1 MRLEVNERGERTGWH
16 LFDVPTMWAFMENQQ
31 TDNHW
36 RLVAGWSRAYEL
48 TSTHLLRLKTYR
60 EGLAIA
66 WPPEQSPASAAYCA
80 RLDYL
85 IQHVQQ
91 VHDVAVAN
99 FSTLSVV
106 TTAIAAS
113 RAELKKIHDEY
124 EAGYQARLSHE
135 RRFKDRNAPTP
146 PNLDFEN
153 LPATRR
159 ELEELN
165 ARARALMSSLSNT
178 LVEASIQIK
187 QPPPYTPPKLSRDS
201 NESVLHEFTSVA
213 PTIPPITPILPQ
225 EATNSSRPNTQLAPT
240 VTPPGSGPVLGSSG
254 TLTPLTPPPA
264 TTPPAIITHPAGPGA
279 TAPPIATPTT
289 PTIPTA
295 PPPPLPS
302 GTPIGAPSTNNMT
315 RQGSNA
321 NAIAT
326 PRAMPP
332 GGLIGGIPTATTT
345 HSPTS
350 TQPAR
355 RINSFGGVI
364 GSPSATIAR
373 THPARNTAP
382 EPIRQSIRH
391 ESQISRPWDPDHPWL
406 IDHGVT
412 PILLPPSA
420 PTHFDPGPTIGQH
433 R

>member
-48 TSTHLLRLKTYR
+48 TSAHLLRLKTYR
-60 EGLAIA
+60 EGLATA

-187 QPPPYTPPKLSRDS
+187 QPPPYAPRGKRDDGATTTTANHGPRPKIPQITPISVPVQVSHFSPLPSAETTAPTNPTNGPTLGGASTLTPPATSKAPTPAPGPLQDGLAHHPATLPSTTPFLPPRAGLIGSPAPPKPS
-201 NESVLHEFTSVA
+201 N
-213 PTIPPITPILPQ
+213 PTIPAPRP
-225 EATNSSRPNTQLAPT
+225 EA
-240 VTPPGSGPVLGSSG
+240 
-254 TLTPLTPPPA
+254 LTTSEA
-264 TTPPAIITHPAGPGA
+264 RQRS
-279 TAPPIATPTT
+279 
-289 PTIPTA
+289 
-295 PPPPLPS
+295 LPS
-302 GTPIGAPSTNNMT
+302 GGIIGGFPSNSPPQTPIKPSPAS
-315 RQGSNA
+315 RA
-321 NAIAT
+321 N
-326 PRAMPP
+326 PV
-332 GGLIGGIPTATTT
+332 GGIIGTTNLATQQTR
-345 HSPTS
+345 SDEIPSVRQQRWTS
-350 TQPAR
+350 DNPWHTDA
-355 RINSFGGVI
+355 GV
-364 GSPSATIAR
+364 P
-373 THPARNTAP
+373 P
-382 EPIRQSIRH
+382 
-391 ESQISRPWDPDHPWL
+391 
-406 IDHGVT
+406 V
-412 PILLPPSA
+412 LLPPKTPQ
-420 PTHFDPGPTIGQH
+420 PTEPGPTIGYN